1 MSALGVIWR
10 FALPLIDAPTL
21 HLPAG
26 ARVLSVGPARGPE
39 MYSNDGLD
47 VWALVDPTATREPI
61 EYPTLT
67 ITVDDPATGMTT
79 TITGTATVD
88 IKTATTSYAFNT
100 GRTDLP
106 LPLTASAR
114 PQSLKLRADW
124 QVQDGRHYT
133 ITRMP
138 TRSPVPAGKDV
149 LDDETG
155 DDQS

>member
-47 VWALVDPTATREPI
+47 VWALVDPTATREPRSFR
-61 EYPTLT
+61 
-67 ITVDDPATGMTT
+67 VVGTG
-79 TITGTATVD
+79 
-88 IKTATTSYAFNT
+88 N
-100 GRTDLP
+100 P
-106 LPLTASAR
+106 
-114 PQSLKLRADW
+114 
-124 QVQDGRHYT
+124 
-133 ITRMP
+133 MP
-138 TRSPVPAGKDV
+138 TDAGKFV
-149 LDDETG
+149 GTVPSHGGSLIWHVFEAVSSPETG